1 MGRNLHSP
9 CSCSCS
15 CFGSRPSMR
24 LNSDQTVAVSTDYY
38 WTEDMSSC
46 PRNAKVQLLGQGG
59 VAVYGEYHGEPFWV
73 SWAPCPRVKK
83 SVFPIAAATA
93 VSIPPA

>member
-9 CSCSCS
+9 APVPASADV
-15 CFGSRPSMR
+15 PSMR

-38 WTEDMSSC
+38 WIEDMSTC

-59 VAVYGEYHGEPFWV
+59 VAVYGEYHGELFWV

-83 SVFPIAAATA
+83 SIFLVDPD
-93 VSIPPA
+93 VSVPSA